1 MQNRIRRLL
10 LIAALTEAF
19 IACNCFAVTH
29 NEDDSPPITI
39 TAWEKSAEPNRWI
52 ANVGEE
58 HNRGTLEVV
67 MIDKSVIFVMKRT
80 CIGSQNFEVMSWG
93 LGDSIGIWITC
104 QNSVTVS
111 YMPSRLQKAMR
122 PLPKKV
128 LEFIKRSKQLPP
140 RTPVIKVT

>member
-67 MIDKSVIFVMKRT
+67 ILDKSIVFIMKRT
-80 CIGSQNFEVMSWG
+80 CIGSQNIEMISWG
-93 LGDSIGIWITC
+93 LGDSIGKWITC
-104 QNSVTVS
+104 ENFEKVS
-111 YMPSRLQKAMR
+111 FMPSLIEKAMK
-122 PLPKKV
+122 PLPEEVQNFFKWY
-128 LEFIKRSKQLPP
+128 KQPPP
-140 RTPVIKVT
+140 RTLVIKVV